1 MNIMAHFCIISAYV
15 RTEINEKISIGLLL
29 IGKDD
34 VYVNFSD
41 YKTKLLKE
49 LLSKDKYTFLKST
62 ISQIKRESKIINSKN
77 DDYLSL
83 FDFDKKGNTFFDTSY
98 LKYLNIYSNTL
109 LHFSDIKIID
119 DSFFSQKMFDNLFI
133 KYIDNRLYEE
143 SIKEPNKLEII
154 ETVYPRIEKFYSI
167 KKEVT
172 PSIIP
177 NLTMPIKIDI
187 IGKNE
192 RPVYAQSVDLTK
204 NNYHIQNDLSSII
217 MLNNAYSKKAQ
228 AFIISSEPEKDN
240 KMQHDIWINLRK
252 GQIAEYVD
260 ISEIGKIEEYA
271 KKHGVTP
278 LI

>member
-1 MNIMAHFCIISAYV
+1 MAHFSIISAYI
-15 RTEINEKISIGLLL
+15 RPEISERLSIGLLL

-34 VYVNFSD
+34 VYVDFSD
-41 YKTKLLKE
+41 SKIRLLKE
-49 LLSKDKYTFLKST
+49 LLSKDKFSYLKST
-62 ISQIKRESKIINSKN
+62 ISQIRRESKEISFNSN
-77 DDYLSL
+77 DNLSFFE
-83 FDFDKKGNTFFDTSY
+83 FDNKENTFFDISY
-98 LKYLNIYSNTL
+98 LKYLNVYSNTL
-109 LHFSDIKIID
+109 FHFSDLKIID
-119 DSFFSQKMFDNLFI
+119 DCFFNQDKFKNLFI
-133 KYIDNRLYEE
+133 KYIDNKFYET
-143 SIKEPNKLEII
+143 SIKEVNKLDLI

-217 MLNNAYSKKAQ
+217 MLNNAYSKEAQ
-228 AFIISSEPEKDN
+228 AFIISSEPDKEN
-240 KMQHDIWINLRK
+240 KMQHDIWQNLRN

-260 ISEIGKIEEYA
+260 ISEIERIEEYA

-278 LI
+278 LV